1 MIIIFDDYIELCT
14 AKTIV
19 RNIRNLDL
27 LDWLEYSAN
36 MIGISDKIY
45 KKLKENRIKFKIHEK
60 YFTKNDEKNKK
71 I

>member
-1 MIIIFDDYIELCT
+1 MIIVFDDYIELCT

-19 RNIRNLDL
+19 NNIRNLDV

-45 KKLKENRIKFKIHEK
+45 KILKQNNIKFIIHENI
-60 YFTKNDEKNKK
+60 FTKIK
-71 I
+71 